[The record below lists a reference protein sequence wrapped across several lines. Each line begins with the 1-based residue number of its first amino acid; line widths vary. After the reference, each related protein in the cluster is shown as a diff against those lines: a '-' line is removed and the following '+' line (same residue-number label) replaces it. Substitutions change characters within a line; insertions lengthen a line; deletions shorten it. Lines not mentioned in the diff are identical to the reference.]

1 MSESDFWNS
10 SLSKIIEIAEVHIR
24 VNKLDGKNAKP
35 KKAQNSNYESNTK
48 ITELKCL
55 D

>member
-10 SLSKIIEIAEVHIR
+10 SLDKIIEIAEVHIR
-24 VNKLDGKNAKP
+24 VNKLDSKNTKP
-35 KKAQNSNYESNTK
+35 KKVKNSNYESDTK